1 MKKIEKMYIEMMKKY
16 NITEEE
22 IEEFIEGYPILDEG
36 DEFKGVEQGSD
47 KYDKLLYE
55 AAIVRIATER

>member
-1 MKKIEKMYIEMMKKY
+1 MKNIEKMYIEMMKKY

-22 IEEFIEGYPILDEG
+22 IEEFIEGYPDLDTG
-36 DEFKGVEQGSD
+36 DEFDGVEQGSEE
-47 KYDKLLYE
+47 YETLLYE